1 MKSSIWKLTGIVL
14 AAMGLRF
21 PLLPL
26 IQFPGINDPNHYYNL
41 ALRLLDG
48 HGFTMDYLWHFYFAP
63 PTLEHPFDFWQPLT
77 GIFAATGMWLFGEGV
92 AQAIIPFIITGSL
105 LPIVSY
111 FAAKELDCSETA
123 SLFVAAAAALLP
135 ELLINSLRTDT
146 LIPNA
151 LFVGL
156 MMLFLVKGLRNGK
169 WWFFVLSGLFA
180 GLAYLTRGDNLLLI
194 PMLIVSL
201 IAYALWGRKT
211 FVDSKSWKWVIL
223 VPLTA
228 LLVISPWVMRN
239 FQALGQWSSTPDIR
253 ILMYFTD
260 FRDHY
265 HYDREFSVDTLLEQQ
280 TVQQLINKRIFEGA
294 AAIRMMLDTL
304 DVILPL
310 AIVGGALLILLRWDS
325 QSMLKLIPPVVLLG
339 GMYFSYVVLTP
350 LSNQGGSFKKS
361 WLTLVPLL
369 LPLAGYALDKVIENK
384 KLKIGTAIVA
394 ILIMLQSGILFVIED
409 VRFTNNYVNF
419 LEQIDNTL
427 QTLPDTNGD
436 GNLIIMTQDPFALR
450 YIGYQSVQIPM
461 ESREKILEVAQRY
474 NVDYILFPPARPSL
488 DPIYTGDE
496 SDNRFIFA
504 ADVNQTA
511 SLYRFDFDADGGEL
525 ENDSP

>member
-1 MKSSIWKLTGIVL
+1 MKSTYWKLAGIII

-21 PLLPL
+21 ALLPM
-26 IQFPGINDPNHYYNL
+26 IRFPGINDPNHYYNL
-41 ALRLLDG
+41 ALRLLNG
-48 HGFTMDYLWHFYFAP
+48 HGFTMDYLWHYYFAP
-63 PTLEHPFDFWQPLT
+63 PALEHPFDFWQPLT
-77 GIFAATGMWLFGEGV
+77 GIFAASGMWLFGEGV
-92 AQAIIPFIITGSL
+92 AQSIIPFIIMGGL

-123 SLFVAAAAALLP
+123 SLFVAASAALLP

-151 LFVGL
+151 LFIGV
-156 MMLFLVKGLRNGK
+156 MMLCLVKGLRNGR
-169 WWFFVLSGLFA
+169 WWYFVLSGVFA

-211 FVDSKSWKWVIL
+211 FIDKKSWLL
-223 VPLTA
+223 VFLIPLTA
-228 LLVISPWVMRN
+228 LLVISPWIMRN
-239 FQALGQWSSTPDIR
+239 YQALGQWSSTPDIR

-265 HYDREFSVDTLLEQQ
+265 HYDREFSLETLLEQQ
-280 TVQQLINKRIFEGA
+280 SVQQLINKRIFEGV
-294 AAIRMMLDTL
+294 AAIRMMLATL
-304 DVILPL
+304 DVVLPL
-310 AIVGGALLILLRWDS
+310 AVAGGALLVLLRWDNKV
-325 QSMLKLIPPVVLLG
+325 MLGLIPPVVLLG

-361 WLTLVPLL
+361 YLTLVPLL
-369 LPLAGYALDKVIENK
+369 LPLAGYALDKVIEND

-394 ILIMLQSGILFVIED
+394 ILIMLQSSVLFVVND
-409 VRFTNNYVNF
+409 VRFTNNYVGF
-419 LEQIDNTL
+419 LEQIDTTL

-436 GNLIIMTQDPFALR
+436 DNIIIMTQDPFALS

-461 ESREKILEVAQRY
+461 ESREKILEVAARY

-488 DPIYTGDE
+488 DPIDSGED

-504 ADVNQTA
+504 ATVTQTA
-511 SLYRFDFDADGGEL
+511 SLYGFDFEADGGQL